1 VAVVDEDVGG
11 CVTRV
16 ELTVFGKAETQ
27 GSKVGRHAGGHTWVT
42 EGNGPKH
49 QRHRAWRDAVAE
61 EAQKWQH
68 DHGVAL
74 IAEPVVVTLR
84 FFMLKPAS
92 APKRRRTWPKSGD
105 SDKLA
110 RSVLDS
116 LTHTIIVNDNLVVGL
131 LVVKDY
137 GDPPRVE
144 IVLEVVP
151 EGAAGIGVAHTF
163 EAAS

>member
-1 VAVVDEDVGG
+1 M
-11 CVTRV
+11 TRV

-27 GSKVGRHAGGHTWVT
+27 GSKVGRHAGGKTWLV
-42 EGNGPKH
+42 EGSAAKAA
-49 QRHRAWRDAVAE
+49 RHRSWRDAVAE

-68 DHGVAL
+68 DHGVPL
-74 IAEPVVVTLR
+74 IADPVVVTLR
-84 FFMLKPAS
+84 FFMPKPAS

-105 SDKLA
+105 ADKLA

-144 IVLEVVP
+144 ITLEVVP
-151 EGAAGIGVAHTF
+151 EELAGIGVAHTF
-163 EAAS
+163 EVAS